1 MCFICVVSHS
11 CLSDT
16 CFTVDAALD
25 EDQHIRCA
33 GAGEETDH
41 KPPTP
46 VRPTPQV
53 QVLPNLWTVPGGE

>member
-11 CLSDT
+11 CLSDA
-16 CFTVDAALD
+16 CFTIDAALD
-25 EDQHIRCA
+25 EDQHIRGA

-46 VRPTPQV
+46 V
-53 QVLPNLWTVPGGE
+53 